1 MKPIQ
6 LAYLKLLHYSKN
18 VKSIYELVFLGII
31 LTGALA
37 LSILSTNY
45 IVEKW
50 ASFFLGLTIGLIL
63 VKLPAIVTYFKGNK
77 PAAVQEKV
85 YAEQLPLPYSIIFSQ
100 FYFFSDRSIIA
111 DNAFPRWEF
120 YDDLHGRFPGNIN
133 CLVDDPVFQIQLPY
147 SFILS
152 RFYIVS
158 RRPGI

>member
-31 LTGALA
+31 LTGALV
-37 LSILSTNY
+37 LSTLSTNY

-77 PAAVQEKV
+77 PAAV
-85 YAEQLPLPYSIIFSQ
+85 
-100 FYFFSDRSIIA
+100 
-111 DNAFPRWEF
+111 
-120 YDDLHGRFPGNIN
+120 
-133 CLVDDPVFQIQLPY
+133 
-147 SFILS
+147 
-152 RFYIVS
+152 
-158 RRPGI
+158 